1 MFIKKILLLPSVQ
14 STFSKRKIH
23 YIHGFQLGVGGY
35 SSKQHVLLDK
45 IMEKLTNFKIDPK
58 RFEILKENVSIEK
71 DFFLCFTVYTY
82 KDQCKI
88 INLIL
93 FTISVANL
101 SFLCT
106 FMAYIFQNM
115 EFYGGVT
122 NNLMLV
128 I

>member
-1 MFIKKILLLPSVQ
+1 
-14 STFSKRKIH
+14 
-23 YIHGFQLGVGGY
+23 
-35 SSKQHVLLDK
+35 
-45 IMEKLTNFKIDPK
+45 MEKLTNFKIDPK

-71 DFFLCFTVYTY
+71 VFFLCFTVYTY

-101 SFLCT
+101 SLLCT
-106 FMAYIFQNM
+106 FIAYIFQNM
-115 EFYGGVT
+115 EFCNDVT
-122 NNLMLV
+122 NSLMLV